1 MRFLCSAELVGS
13 QLAYAV
19 IGVLSCLQSTEV
31 SKYVELSQLSS
42 LASAAQVGEMG
53 VDALLRS
60 FLQICRGQDDSSTAQ
75 REAMLA
81 AVRAQGAQLMSLQ
94 KALFK
99 DEHHHEVLQTQ
110 GACALEAFRAA
121 CAGALY
127 ATSLAGGEHRAIW
140 QDLYESSERLLKGP
154 TATETHEE
162 LFSIARPKETD
173 SASEEEEEVEE
184 EDEETGKVKVEPSHA
199 HVAACIDALMRHAV
213 SLGATSSQQ
222 KESQQLRTFSL
233 AEKELQTLSDAWDE
247 NKALPPTDAGGTA
260 AFPWEKLRQ
269 KVRSD
274 LEVAEQAAQPAF
286 EQVTKGLEKVD
297 LSMSRA
303 QERLAKAKDE
313 MHEVEKNFGQARIK
327 AERLQLLLSSV
338 EQRRKQ
344 ARKGSDACQALEKDV
359 KHQAEQCEEMNSNYQ
374 DLSQHCEELRH
385 RLVELE
391 RRITR
396 RYKNDVQPEEV
407 LALRRTVAR
416 QLQEIG
422 QMQQRQAEKG
432 RKRAATAK
440 ATSDSEFRARAESDN
455 SDGFQRETSSMDELW
470 KELQSVREDL
480 RMVMMTPP
488 VIRLEEPEP
497 EPVVQKQRLRSVAQR
512 VQALRRKVT
521 TFAKEVPSLCDP
533 LNTESGSKLDQFD
546 SIALTRFLKAT
557 NDTVKCMGPMGKITM
572 PMDPKVLKIPG
583 KNVTLPL
590 QMDENDLRSLH
601 QALVPGL

>member
-1 MRFLCSAELVGS
+1 MESFQAG
-13 QLAYAV
+13 
-19 IGVLSCLQSTEV
+19 CLKT
-31 SKYVELSQLSS
+31 
-42 LASAAQVGEMG
+42 
-53 VDALLRS
+53 
-60 FLQICRGQDDSSTAQ
+60 
-75 REAMLA
+75 
-81 AVRAQGAQLMSLQ
+81 
-94 KALFK
+94 
-99 DEHHHEVLQTQ
+99 
-110 GACALEAFRAA
+110 
-121 CAGALY
+121 GALY

-173 SASEEEEEVEE
+173 SASEEEEVE
-184 EDEETGKVKVEPSHA
+184 
-199 HVAACIDALMRHAV
+199 
-213 SLGATSSQQ
+213 
-222 KESQQLRTFSL
+222 ESQQLRTFSL

-455 SDGFQRETSSMDELW
+455 SDGFLRETSSMDELW

-521 TFAKEVPSLCDP
+521 TFAKEVPSLCDEK

-557 NDTVKCMGPMGKITM
+557 NDTVKCMGPMGKISM

-601 QALVPGL
+601 QVLVPGL